1 MNESS
6 MMKVGSVLRG
16 IYRIETHLASGG
28 FGNTYKAVNTEF
40 DEEVAIKEFFL
51 KGVTERDTTTNTV
64 SVSNVANYDTFMQQ
78 REKFKK
84 EARRLRKFQNPHIV
98 GVHDLFEENGTAYYV
113 MDFINGES
121 LSERLKRTGKPL
133 AEQDV
138 RRLLP
143 QILNALKAVHDT
155 GLWHLDIKPGNI
167 MVDQQGNYTLIDF
180 GASKQLDAQRG
191 GATAKT
197 AVTFTT
203 GYAPREQ
210 VEQNYSK
217 FGPWT
222 DIYSLGATLYAL
234 LSNKRPPVPSEI
246 DDDESEDKHE
256 SLPLP
261 EGISN
266 DLRKAIV
273 WMMTTKRNKRPQ
285 SVEEVIQ
292 YFAVNN
298 TDEEMPNENVN
309 EEITGKNDAEET
321 VSLYTDDATQFVTN
335 NNMNEEET
343 FLNNTSSVRES
354 KKDTEEEIK
363 EDIINKKTEVTQE
376 KGTGNLFRIIAIGI
390 ICILIGF
397 LGFRA
402 CGAGNE
408 TKNIDGNNIETQIKA
423 TDGKVTDFSCSIGDL
438 GTCKWT
444 GPIDKDNKP
453 NGEGEAWFEDGRYY
467 KGIVNHGK
475 LGDDVDG
482 FFKYPNGDTFKG
494 RFSNN
499 RFFYGRYTKAEDGSY
514 FEGFFDSTTDGH
526 EESGRLYDKHGRII
540 KRIDDAWMDE

>member
-40 DEEVAIKEFFL
+40 GEEVAIKEFFL
-51 KGVTERDTTTNTV
+51 KGVTERDATTNTV

-84 EARRLRKFQNPHIV
+84 EARRLRRFQNPHIV

-143 QILNALKAVHDT
+143 QILNALKAVHDA

-180 GASKQLDAQRG
+180 GASKQLDTQKG

-343 FLNNTSSVRES
+343 FLNNTSSVHES
-354 KKDTEEEIK
+354 KKDTEEEI
-363 EDIINKKTEVTQE
+363 EEEIINKKKEVTQ
-376 KGTGNLFRIIAIGI
+376 GNEVNNIFKIITIGI
-390 ICILIGF
+390 ICIFIGF

-402 CGAGNE
+402 CGVGNE
-408 TKNIDGNNIETQIKA
+408 TKNIDGNNIETQMEDTIVSGTFTIGNLGQCSYDGDID
-423 TDGKVTDFSCSIGDL
+423 TDGKPHGHGVAKFT
-438 GTCKWT
+438 
-444 GPIDKDNKP
+444 
-453 NGEGEAWFEDGRYY
+453 DGRTYDGNFY
-467 KGIVNHGK
+467 HGELTAHVKGK
-475 LGDDVDG
+475 
-482 FFKYPNGDTFKG
+482 FQYPNWDTFVG
-494 RFSNN
+494 TFYNN
-499 RFFYGRYTKAEDGSY
+499 RFYKGRYTVADDASY
-514 FEGFFDSTTDGH
+514 FEGEFDDNGKPLK
-526 EESGRLYDKHGRII
+526 GNWYDKTGKILERIGN
-540 KRIDDAWMDE
+540 